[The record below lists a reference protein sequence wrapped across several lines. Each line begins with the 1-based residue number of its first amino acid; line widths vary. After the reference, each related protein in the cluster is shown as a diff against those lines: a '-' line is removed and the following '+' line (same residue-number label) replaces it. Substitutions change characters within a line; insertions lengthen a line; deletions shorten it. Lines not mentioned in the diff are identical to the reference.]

1 MVSKT
6 CTCTYVVVRWEV
18 SGKCH
23 TEESE
28 TVSSAVGM
36 LKPLMAVGVPKGSR
50 KRSLESAV
58 RLSAKSKETG
68 SMSAGFKENR
78 SMALS

>member
-1 MVSKT
+1 M
-6 CTCTYVVVRWEV
+6 CR
-18 SGKCH
+18 
-23 TEESE
+23 TEEGK

-36 LKPLMAVGVPKGSR
+36 LNPLMAVGVPNESIT
-50 KRSLESAV
+50 SFLESAMV

-68 SMSAGFKENR
+68 FMSVGSKENR